1 MQINQLGRFQN
12 QDIMNKIKQMVFK
25 VKRQVVIV
33 NQEQIILQVHM
44 DTMVSKQD
52 IHMEMVTQAHQI

>member
-44 DTMVSKQD
+44 DTMVLKQD